1 MGPSMLGRPLGRDKV
16 VTRLERVEVQ
26 RVEGNALG
34 DGGVCDGVLGAGGV
48 PGAPMSEESSAIAGV
63 RGADRVLRI
72 FASALCLLSG
82 LLRFPLWEAS
92 LFLPPFFCGTYL
104 VEAL

>member
-1 MGPSMLGRPLGRDKV
+1 MGPSMLERPLGRDKV

-72 FASALCLLSG
+72 FAAGVLSRSP
-82 LLRFPLWEAS
+82 RFPL
-92 LFLPPFFCGTYL
+92 
-104 VEAL
+104 